1 MKGPA
6 KLSLAIALA
15 LAGGNAF
22 ALGLGTIQVKSRLNQ
37 PLEAVIPVIADSP
50 AEANGLEVSLA
61 SAEDFQRVGLDRSR
75 VDVPLEFSV
84 ATERGQT
91 VIKVSTKDIVREP
104 LVDFLIV
111 ANWPKGKLLR
121 EYTVLLDPPMTAP
134 AAGAATLSPAH
145 EAPRAKPQPLPP
157 AHEHVAP
164 KPAQVKPPRAETA
177 QAKPAPAK
185 PAPAKSAPPPHA
197 AGAGEYGP
205 VAAGETLSEIAGATR
220 PDDKTNLDAMMLAL
234 LKANPNAFYR
244 DNINALK
251 RGAILRIPSADEI
264 KAGGSAAAVAAAVRD
279 QNQAWASNAPVAKPT
294 LVAKTGAPKS
304 ETTSAP
310 AHKESAAASAS
321 HLALV
326 PPGAG
331 KGKQNSSDRPGAATG
346 TGNAQVAA
354 DLARTKE
361 SLASRE
367 QEVGELKSRVKDLE
381 KIDGDNK
388 RLLTLKQNE
397 IAELQHKLKQ
407 LEATA
412 AAAKPA
418 AVAVVA
424 PAPAKPAEAK
434 PVEMKPAEVAAAKPG
449 EAATAKEAPKLTA
462 KDIWGDISASE
473 KPGEAKPGATPAP
486 ATATPSL
493 AAKAP
498 ESTTPATVA
507 ATTPAPA
514 ATAPEKAAAAKPAE
528 TKPASTPV
536 AVKPKAPAK
545 VEPISAPGLPWWW
558 NNNVLMASGAALLI
572 IGLLVLMRFMRKPKA
587 DLVPAAGMP
596 AAHDE
601 HLDEMAADEQHLLD
615 QLAQHPGDAALSLQ
629 LLDLYYAHQ
638 DSAKFEAAAEAMYAH
653 IADPTSAEW
662 QQVRAMGEHLCP
674 HNPLFGGHEDLAA
687 SLHDMHTA
695 TEHAEHDHVHMDDAH
710 ADHFDAGEFH
720 TQEMP
725 RPAEENFD
733 FDLADHA
740 ASVQVEP
747 AHAEPA
753 YVPPPAPVHAEPA
766 YVPPPAPVHAEPAA
780 PAAAAKPSEDF
791 FAGED
796 AIGTKLDLAKAYLDM
811 GDPEG
816 ARSMLDEV
824 LAEGNDAQKVE
835 ARKLLA
841 EIG

>member
-1 MKGPA
+1 MNGPA

-15 LAGGNAF
+15 LTGGNAF

-50 AEANGLEVSLA
+50 AEASGLEVSLA

-121 EYTVLLDPPMTAP
+121 EYTVLLDPPVTAP

-157 AHEHVAP
+157 EHEHAAP
-164 KPAQVKPPRAETA
+164 KAAHVKPPRAENTQTKPAQTKPA
-177 QAKPAPAK
+177 QAKPAPKPVAEK
-185 PAPAKSAPPPHA
+185 PAPAPHA

-220 PDDKTNLDAMMLAL
+220 PDDKTNFDAMMLAL

-264 KAGGSAAAVAAAVRD
+264 KAGGNAAAVAAAVRD

-304 ETTSAP
+304 ETAP
-310 AHKESAAASAS
+310 TAAHKQAAAAGDS

-346 TGNAQVAA
+346 TGNAQVTA

-361 SLASRE
+361 ALASRE

-381 KIDGDNK
+381 KIDGDNT

-397 IAELQHKLKQ
+397 IAALQAKLKQ
-407 LEATA
+407 LEAT

-434 PVEMKPAEVAAAKPG
+434 PAETKPAEVAAAKPG
-449 EAATAKEAPKLTA
+449 EAATAKEAAKLTA
-462 KDIWGDISASE
+462 KDIWGDINASE

-486 ATATPSL
+486 ATAAPPP

-498 ESTTPATVA
+498 ESTTPAA
-507 ATTPAPA
+507 ATTTPEPAEVKP
-514 ATAPEKAAAAKPAE
+514 TETKPAE

-536 AVKPKAPAK
+536 AVKPKAPPK
-545 VEPISAPGLPWWW
+545 VEPISTPAMPWWQ
-558 NNNVLMASGAALLI
+558 NNNVLMAGGAALLI
-572 IGLLVLMRFMRKPKA
+572 IGLLALMRFMRKPKA
-587 DLVPAAGMP
+587 ALVPAAGMP
-596 AAHDE
+596 VAHDE
-601 HLDEMAADEQHLLD
+601 HLDAMAADEQHLLD
-615 QLAQHPGDAALSLQ
+615 QLAEHPGDAALSLQ

-638 DSAKFEAAAEAMYAH
+638 DAAKFEAAAEAMYAH

-674 HNPLFGGHEDLAA
+674 HNPLFGGNEDLGAA
-687 SLHDMHTA
+687 LHDMHTA
-695 TEHAEHDHVHMDDAH
+695 TEHAEHDHMHMDDG
-710 ADHFDAGEFH
+710 HFDAGDFH
-720 TQEMP
+720 TQQMP
-725 RPAEENFD
+725 KPAEENFD

-740 ASVQVEP
+740 ASVHAEP
-747 AHAEPA
+747 AHAAPAPA
-753 YVPPPAPVHAEPA
+753 YVPPPVPEPVRVATPA
-766 YVPPPAPVHAEPAA
+766 SA
-780 PAAAAKPSEDF
+780 PAAAKSNEDF

>member
-15 LAGGNAF
+15 LVGGNAF
-22 ALGLGTIQVKSRLNQ
+22 ALGLGTIQVRSKLNQ

-50 AEANGLEVSLA
+50 AEATGLEVSLA

-121 EYTVLLDPPMTAP
+121 EYTVLLDPPVTAP
-134 AAGAATLSPAH
+134 AAGAAALSPAH
-145 EAPRAKPQPLPP
+145 EAPRAKPQPLPSE
-157 AHEHVAP
+157 HEHAAP
-164 KPAQVKPPRAETA
+164 KPAHVKPPRAETAQVKPA

-185 PAPAKSAPPPHA
+185 PAAARPAPAPRA
-197 AGAGEYGP
+197 AGSGEYGP

-251 RGAILRIPSADEI
+251 RGAILRIPNADEI
-264 KAGGSAAAVAAAVRD
+264 KAGGNAAAVAAAVRD

-304 ETTSAP
+304 EAASPA
-310 AHKESAAASAS
+310 AHKETVSAGSS

-331 KGKQNSSDRPGAATG
+331 KGKQNSSDHPGAATG
-346 TGNAQVAA
+346 TGNAQVTA

-381 KIDGDNK
+381 KIDGDNQ

-397 IAELQHKLKQ
+397 IAQLQNKLKQ
-407 LEATA
+407 LEAA
-412 AAAKPA
+412 AATKPA
-418 AVAVVA
+418 PVAAVA
-424 PAPAKPAEAK
+424 PAPAKTAA
-434 PVEMKPAEVAAAKPG
+434 VKPAEVKPAETKSAEVPAKPG
-449 EAATAKEAPKLTA
+449 EAAAGKDAPKLTA
-462 KDIWGDISASE
+462 KDIWGDINASE
-473 KPGEAKPGATPAP
+473 KPGEAKPAIPAP
-486 ATATPSL
+486 
-493 AAKAP
+493 AKAP
-498 ESTTPATVA
+498 ESAAPATVA
-507 ATTPAPA
+507 ATTPAP
-514 ATAPEKAAAAKPAE
+514 EAAAPAKPDEAKPAE

-536 AVKPKAPAK
+536 AVKPKAPVK
-545 VEPISAPGLPWWW
+545 IEPISTPGLPWWQ
-558 NNNVLMASGAALLI
+558 NNNVLMAGGGALLI
-572 IGLLVLMRFMRKPKA
+572 IGLLALMRFMRKPKA
-587 DLVPAAGMP
+587 AVVPAGMP

-601 HLDEMAADEQHLLD
+601 HLDAMAADEQHLLD

-629 LLDLYYAHQ
+629 LLDLYYAHG
-638 DSAKFEAAAEAMYAH
+638 DASKFEAAAEAMYAH

-662 QQVRAMGEHLCP
+662 QQVHAMGEHLCP
-674 HNPLFGGHEDLAA
+674 HNPLFGGHEDLSDMLHENHVAA
-687 SLHDMHTA
+687 
-695 TEHAEHDHVHMDDAH
+695 EHAEHDFPHLGGDLHDAH
-710 ADHFDAGEFH
+710 APDPHTGDFH
-720 TQEMP
+720 TQQMHL
-725 RPAEENFD
+725 PAEENFD

-740 ASVQVEP
+740 ASVHVEP

-753 YVPPPAPVHAEPA
+753 PTYVPPTAPVHAESL
-766 YVPPPAPVHAEPAA
+766 AA
-780 PAAAAKPSEDF
+780 ASNAAKPAEDF
-791 FAGED
+791 FSGED

>member
-15 LAGGNAF
+15 LTGGNAF
-22 ALGLGTIQVKSRLNQ
+22 ALGLGTIQVRSRLNQ

-50 AEANGLEVSLA
+50 TEASGLEVSLA

-84 ATERGQT
+84 ATEHGQT
-91 VIKVSTKDIVREP
+91 VIKVSTKDIVRDP

-121 EYTVLLDPPMTAP
+121 EYTVLLDPPLTAP

-157 AHEHVAP
+157 EHEHAAP
-164 KPAQVKPPRAETA
+164 KAAHVKPPRADAA
-177 QAKPAPAK
+177 QAKPAPGKPAPRPAAEK
-185 PAPAKSAPPPHA
+185 PAPAPHA

-251 RGAILRIPSADEI
+251 RGAILRIPTADEI
-264 KAGGSAAAVAAAVRD
+264 KAGGNAAAVAAAVRD
-279 QNQAWASNAPVAKPT
+279 QNQAWASNAPIAKPT
-294 LVAKTGAPKS
+294 LVAKTGAPKA
-304 ETTSAP
+304 EPAP
-310 AHKESAAASAS
+310 ASTHKETAAAGGS

-326 PPGAG
+326 PPAAG
-331 KGKQNSSDRPGAATG
+331 KGKQSSSDRPGAASG
-346 TGNAQVAA
+346 TGNAQVAS

-361 SLASRE
+361 ALASRE

-397 IAELQHKLKQ
+397 IAELQAKLKQ
-407 LEATA
+407 LEAV

-418 AVAVVA
+418 AVAAVA
-424 PAPAKPAEAK
+424 PAPTKPAEAK
-434 PVEMKPAEVAAAKPG
+434 PAETKSAVVPAAKPG
-449 EAATAKEAPKLTA
+449 EAASANEAPKLTA
-462 KDIWGDISASE
+462 KDIWGDINASE
-473 KPGEAKPGATPAP
+473 KPGAAKPGATPAAP
-486 ATATPSL
+486 APAAASPAS

-498 ESTTPATVA
+498 ESATPAAA
-507 ATTPAPA
+507 ATTPEPVA
-514 ATAPEKAAAAKPAE
+514 ATPPKPAE
-528 TKPASTPV
+528 TKPAPAKPVSTAS
-536 AVKPKAPAK
+536 AVKSKAPAK
-545 VEPISAPGLPWWW
+545 VEPISTPAMPWWQ
-558 NNNVLMASGAALLI
+558 NNNVLMAGGAALLI
-572 IGLLVLMRFMRKPKA
+572 IGLLALMRFMRKPKA
-587 DLVPAAGMP
+587 VLAPAAGMP

-601 HLDEMAADEQHLLD
+601 HLDAMAADEQQLLD
-615 QLAQHPGDAALSLQ
+615 QLAQHPGDATLSLQ

-638 DSAKFEAAAEAMYAH
+638 DAAKFEAAAEAMYAH

-687 SLHDMHTA
+687 TLHDMHTD
-695 TEHAEHDHVHMDDAH
+695 TEHAEHDHMHGDDT
-710 ADHFDAGEFH
+710 HFDAGDFH
-720 TQEMP
+720 TQQMP
-725 RPAEENFD
+725 KPVEESFD

-740 ASVQVEP
+740 ASVHAEHAPAEP
-747 AHAEPA
+747 AHAEPAPA
-753 YVPPPAPVHAEPA
+753 YVPPPAPEP
-766 YVPPPAPVHAEPAA
+766 VRVAA
-780 PAAAAKPSEDF
+780 PAATPAAAKPNEDF

>member
-15 LAGGNAF
+15 LTGGNAF

-84 ATERGQT
+84 GTEHGQT
-91 VIKVSTKDIVREP
+91 VIKVSTKDIVRDP
-104 LVDFLIV
+104 LLDFLIV

-121 EYTVLLDPPMTAP
+121 EYTVLLDPPVTAP

-157 AHEHVAP
+157 EHEHAAP
-164 KPAQVKPPRAETA
+164 KAAHVKPPRAEAAQAKPA
-177 QAKPAPAK
+177 QAKPAPKPAAEK
-185 PAPAKSAPPPHA
+185 PAPVPHA

-251 RGAILRIPSADEI
+251 RGAILRIPTADEI
-264 KAGGSAAAVAAAVRD
+264 KAGGNAAAVAAAVRD
-279 QNQAWASNAPVAKPT
+279 QNQAWASNAPIAKPT

-304 ETTSAP
+304 EPAP
-310 AHKESAAASAS
+310 ASTHKETAAAGGS

-326 PPGAG
+326 PPAAG
-331 KGKQNSSDRPGAATG
+331 KGKQSSSDRPGAASG
-346 TGNAQVAA
+346 TGNAQVAS

-361 SLASRE
+361 ALASRE

-397 IAELQHKLKQ
+397 IAELQAKLKQ
-407 LEATA
+407 LEAA

-418 AVAVVA
+418 AVAAVA

-434 PVEMKPAEVAAAKPG
+434 PAETKPAEAPAVKPG
-449 EAATAKEAPKLTA
+449 EAASGNEAPKLTA
-462 KDIWGDISASE
+462 KDIWGDINASE
-473 KPGEAKPGATPAP
+473 KPGAAKPGTTPAAPAPANATPAP
-486 ATATPSL
+486 

-498 ESTTPATVA
+498 ESTAPAV
-507 ATTPAPA
+507 ATTPPGSAA
-514 ATAPEKAAAAKPAE
+514 ATPPKPAEAKPAE
-528 TKPASTPV
+528 TKPVSTPA
-536 AVKPKAPAK
+536 AVKPKAPTK
-545 VEPISAPGLPWWW
+545 VEPISTPAMPWWQ
-558 NNNVLMASGAALLI
+558 NNNVLMAGGAALLI
-572 IGLLVLMRFMRKPKA
+572 IGLLALMRFMRKPKA
-587 DLVPAAGMP
+587 ALVPSAGMP

-601 HLDEMAADEQHLLD
+601 HLEAMAADEQQLLD
-615 QLAQHPGDAALSLQ
+615 QLAQHPGDATLSLQ

-638 DSAKFEAAAEAMYAH
+638 DAAKFEAAAEAMYAH
-653 IADPTSAEW
+653 IADPTAPEW

-674 HNPLFGGHEDLAA
+674 HNPLFGGHEDLGAT
-687 SLHDMHTA
+687 LHDMHTA
-695 TEHAEHDHVHMDDAH
+695 TEHAEHDHMHVDGGHVDDA
-710 ADHFDAGEFH
+710 HFDAGDFH
-720 TQEMP
+720 TQQMP
-725 RPAEENFD
+725 KPAEENFD

-740 ASVQVEP
+740 ASVHAEP

-753 YVPPPAPVHAEPA
+753 QA
-766 YVPPPAPVHAEPAA
+766 YVPPPAPEPVRVAA
-780 PAAAAKPSEDF
+780 PAAAPAAAKSNEDF

-824 LAEGNDAQKVE
+824 LAEGNDAQKIE

>member
-15 LAGGNAF
+15 LTGGNAF
-22 ALGLGTIQVKSRLNQ
+22 ALGLGTIQVRSRLNQ
-37 PLEAVIPVIADSP
+37 PLDAVIPVIADSP
-50 AEANGLEVSLA
+50 SEANGLEVALA
-61 SAEDFQRVGLDRSR
+61 SAEDFQRVGLDKSR

-84 ATERGQT
+84 ATDHGQT
-91 VIKVSTKDIVREP
+91 VIKVTTKDMVREP

-121 EYTVLLDPPMTAP
+121 EYTVLLDPPLTAP
-134 AAGAATLSPAH
+134 AAGAAMVTPAH
-145 EAPRAKPQPLPP
+145 EAPRARPQPLPP
-157 AHEHVAP
+157 EHEHVAP
-164 KPAQVKPPRAETA
+164 KPARVKPPRTEAA
-177 QAKPAPAK
+177 QAKPAPSKPAPAAK
-185 PAPAKSAPPPHA
+185 PAPVPHA
-197 AGAGEYGP
+197 AGAGDYGP

-220 PDDKTNLDAMMLAL
+220 PDDRTNLDAMMLAL
-234 LKANPNAFYR
+234 LKANPRAFYR

-264 KAGGSAAAVAAAVRD
+264 KASGNAAAVAAAVRD

-304 ETTSAP
+304 ETAP
-310 AHKESAAASAS
+310 PAGHKESAAAGGS

-331 KGKQNSSDRPGAATG
+331 KGKQTSSDHPGAAAG
-346 TGNAQVAA
+346 TGNAQLAA

-361 SLASRE
+361 ALASRE

-397 IAELQHKLKQ
+397 IAELQNKLKQ
-407 LEATA
+407 LEAA
-412 AAAKPA
+412 SAAKPA
-418 AVAVVA
+418 AVAATA
-424 PAPAKPAEAK
+424 PAPSKPAEAR
-434 PVEMKPAEVAAAKPG
+434 PAETKPAPAVAAKPG
-449 EAATAKEAPKLTA
+449 ETAKEAPKLTA
-462 KDIWGDISASE
+462 RDIWGDINASE
-473 KPGEAKPGATPAP
+473 KPGTAKPTESAP
-486 ATATPSL
+486 A
-493 AAKAP
+493 
-498 ESTTPATVA
+498 
-507 ATTPAPA
+507 TPAPA
-514 ATAPEKAAAAKPAE
+514 ATPAKPGETSAPTTAAATPAKTAEAEAKPAE
-528 TKPASTPV
+528 HKPVSTP
-536 AVKPKAPAK
+536 AAIKPKTPAK
-545 VEPISAPGLPWWW
+545 IEPISTPELPWWQ
-558 NNNVLMASGAALLI
+558 NNNVLMAGGAALLI
-572 IGLLVLMRFMRKPKA
+572 IGLLALMRFMRKPKA
-587 DLVPAAGMP
+587 VPVPAVGAP
-596 AAHDE
+596 AAMEDHAGA
-601 HLDEMAADEQHLLD
+601 MAADEQHLLD
-615 QLAQHPGDAALSLQ
+615 QLAEHPGDAALSLQ
-629 LLDLYYAHQ
+629 LLDLYYAHG
-638 DSAKFEAAAEAMYAH
+638 DASKFEAAAEAMYAH
-653 IADPTSAEW
+653 IADPTQPEW

-687 SLHDMHTA
+687 TLHDAHVA
-695 TEHAEHDHVHMDDAH
+695 TEHAEHEPAHADDAH
-710 ADHFDAGEFH
+710 AGHLDAGDFH

-725 RPAEENFD
+725 KPVEESFD

-740 ASVQVEP
+740 ASVHSEP
-747 AHAEPA
+747 AQAEPTPA
-753 YVPPPAPVHAEPA
+753 YVPPPAP
-766 YVPPPAPVHAEPAA
+766 APVHAQAPEPA
-780 PAAAAKPSEDF
+780 PVVAKPAEDF

-824 LAEGNDAQKVE
+824 LAEGNDAQKIE

>member
-15 LAGGNAF
+15 LVGGNAF
-22 ALGLGTIQVKSRLNQ
+22 ALGLGTIQVRSKLNQ
-37 PLEAVIPVIADSP
+37 PLDAVIPVIADSP
-50 AEANGLEVSLA
+50 AEVSGLEVALA
-61 SAEDFQRVGLDRSR
+61 SAEDFQRVGLDKSR

-84 ATERGQT
+84 TTNGNGQT
-91 VIKVSTKDIVREP
+91 QIHVTTKDMVREP

-121 EYTVLLDPPMTAP
+121 EYTVLLDPPMTVP
-134 AAGAATLSPAH
+134 AAGAATVSPAH

-157 AHEHVAP
+157 ERQHAAP
-164 KPAQVKPPRAETA
+164 KPAHVKPPRAETA
-177 QAKPAPAK
+177 QAKPAPSK
-185 PAPAKSAPPPHA
+185 PAPAKPAPPPHA
-197 AGAGEYGP
+197 AGSGEYGP

-234 LKANPNAFYR
+234 LKTNPNAFYR

-264 KAGGSAAAVAAAVRD
+264 KAGGSAAAVAAAVRE
-279 QNQAWASNAPVAKPT
+279 QNQAWAANVPVAKPT

-304 ETTSAP
+304 EAAP
-310 AHKESAAASAS
+310 AAKHKETAAGNGS
-321 HLALV
+321 HLALL

-331 KGKQNSSDRPGAATG
+331 KGKQTSSDRPGAASG

-354 DLARTKE
+354 DLERTKE
-361 SLASRE
+361 ALASRE

-397 IAELQHKLKQ
+397 IAELQNKLKQ
-407 LEATA
+407 LEAA

-418 AVAVVA
+418 VAAAVA
-424 PAPAKPAEAK
+424 APAKP
-434 PVEMKPAEVAAAKPG
+434 VAEVKTAETKPG
-449 EAATAKEAPKLTA
+449 TAATSSKEVPKLTA
-462 KDIWGDISASE
+462 KDIWGDINA
-473 KPGEAKPGATPAP
+473 GE
-486 ATATPSL
+486 
-493 AAKAP
+493 
-498 ESTTPATVA
+498 
-507 ATTPAPA
+507 
-514 ATAPEKAAAAKPAE
+514 KPAE
-528 TKPASTPV
+528 TKPSTATTAATSAPAATSAKPAEPTSPTATAAAVPPPAAAPAAPAEAKPAEHKPASTPL
-536 AVKPKAPAK
+536 AVKPKEPPK
-545 VEPISAPGLPWWW
+545 VESISVPELPWWQ
-558 NNNVLMASGAALLI
+558 NNDVLMAGGAALLI
-572 IGLLVLMRFMRKPKA
+572 IGLLALMRFMRKPRVAVA
-587 DLVPAAGMP
+587 DMSGAPAATE
-596 AAHDE
+596 E
-601 HLDEMAADEQHLLD
+601 HADTIAADEQHLLD

-629 LLDLYYAHQ
+629 LLDLYYAHG
-638 DSAKFEAAAEAMYAH
+638 DASRFEAAAEAMYAH
-653 IADPTSAEW
+653 IADPTQPEW

-674 HNPLFGGHEDLAA
+674 HNPLFGGNEDLAA
-687 SLHDMHTA
+687 TLHDTHTA
-695 TEHAEHDHVHMDDAH
+695 AEHAEHELAH
-710 ADHFDAGEFH
+710 ADDLHAGHFDAGDFH

-725 RPAEENFD
+725 RPAEESFD

-740 ASVQVEP
+740 ASVHSEP
-747 AHAEPA
+747 ARAEPAPAPAYAPPPPPIHAEPLS
-753 YVPPPAPVHAEPA
+753 VT
-766 YVPPPAPVHAEPAA
+766 PAA
-780 PAAAAKPSEDF
+780 PKPVEDF

-824 LAEGNDAQKVE
+824 MAEGNDAQKIE

>member
-15 LAGGNAF
+15 LTGGNAF

-121 EYTVLLDPPMTAP
+121 EYTVLLDPPVTAP
-134 AAGAATLSPAH
+134 AAGAALSPAH

-157 AHEHVAP
+157 EHEHAAP
-164 KPAQVKPPRAETA
+164 KAAHVKPPRAETA
-177 QAKPAPAK
+177 QAKPAQAK
-185 PAPAKSAPPPHA
+185 PAPKPAAEKPAAAPHA

-220 PDDKTNLDAMMLAL
+220 PDDKTNLDAMMLAM

-251 RGAILRIPSADEI
+251 RGAILRIPTADEI
-264 KAGGSAAAVAAAVRD
+264 KAGGNAATVAAAVRD
-279 QNQAWASNAPVAKPT
+279 QNQAWAANAPIAKPT

-304 ETTSAP
+304 ESAP
-310 AHKESAAASAS
+310 ASTHKETPATGGS

-331 KGKQNSSDRPGAATG
+331 KGKQNSSDRPGAASG
-346 TGNAQVAA
+346 TGNAQVAS

-361 SLASRE
+361 ALASRE

-388 RLLTLKQNE
+388 RLLTFKQNE
-397 IAELQHKLKQ
+397 IAELQAKLKQ
-407 LEATA
+407 LEAA
-412 AAAKPA
+412 SAAKPA
-418 AVAVVA
+418 AAAVVA
-424 PAPAKPAEAK
+424 AAPAKPAEAK
-434 PVEMKPAEVAAAKPG
+434 PAETKPAVVLAAKPG

-462 KDIWGDISASE
+462 KDIWGDINASE
-473 KPGEAKPGATPAP
+473 KPGEAKPGAAP
-486 ATATPSL
+486 AQAAPPP

-507 ATTPAPA
+507 AA
-514 ATAPEKAAAAKPAE
+514 ATAPEKAAEAKPTE

-545 VEPISAPGLPWWW
+545 VEPISAPGLPWWQ

-572 IGLLVLMRFMRKPKA
+572 IGLLVLMRFMRKPKVA
-587 DLVPAAGMP
+587 VVPAAGVS
-596 AAHDE
+596 AAHEE
-601 HLDEMAADEQHLLD
+601 HLDAMAADEQHLLD
-615 QLAQHPGDAALSLQ
+615 QLAQHPGDAVLSLQ

-638 DSAKFEAAAEAMYAH
+638 DAARFEATAEAMYAH
-653 IADPTSAEW
+653 LADPTSDEW

-674 HNPLFGGHEDLAA
+674 HNPLFGGHEDLGAT
-687 SLHDMHTA
+687 LHDMHTA
-695 TEHAEHDHVHMDDAH
+695 TEHAEHDHMHRDDGH
-710 ADHFDAGEFH
+710 LDAGDFH
-720 TQEMP
+720 TQQMP
-725 RPAEENFD
+725 KPAEDSFD

-740 ASVQVEP
+740 ASVHVEP

-766 YVPPPAPVHAEPAA
+766 YVPPPVPEPVHVAAPASA
-780 PAAAAKPSEDF
+780 PAAAKSNEDF

-824 LAEGNDAQKVE
+824 LAEGNDAQKIE